1 MIKGKSWN
9 DSDIE
14 LYLSRLMRYG
24 IVLASA
30 IVITGCVVF
39 LTKSG
44 SSLPQYS
51 KFVGEP
57 EQLTNVPGIFSAFLT
72 FSGKGLIE
80 FGLLILI
87 SIPVMRVA
95 FSLVSFA
102 VEKDRTYVFITL
114 AVLILLLY
122 SLFGQN

>member
-30 IVITGCVVF
+30 IVITGCIIF
-39 LTKSG
+39 LAKNGTSIPK
-44 SSLPQYS
+44 YS
-51 KFVGEP
+51 KFIGEP
-57 EQLTNVPGIFSAFLT
+57 EQLTNVPGIFSSFLT
-72 FSGKGLIE
+72 FSGKGFIE

-87 SIPVMRVA
+87 SIPVLRVA

-114 AVLILLLY
+114 AVLVLLLY
-122 SLFGQN
+122 SLFGQH

>member
-39 LTKSG
+39 LTQNGKA
-44 SSLPQYS
+44 LPQYS
-51 KFVGEP
+51 KFIGEP
-57 EQLTNVPGIFSAFLT
+57 EQLTHVSGIFSAFLT

-87 SIPVMRVA
+87 SIPVIRVA

-122 SLFGQN
+122 SLFGEN